1 MKKIRIIVISGII
14 AGTLDAIAAIL
25 LYSKQYT
32 IHSIAGIFRFI
43 ARGVFGHAV
52 PPTGGL
58 YPFIGLFLHYLIA
71 LIWSAIYIL
80 IVSRLFKP
88 GAVWAKVILF
98 GCLVWTMM
106 NGFVMPIA
114 GLTTVTYTGW
124 SIMQSFAVILVC
136 VSLPICLIWEKQ
148 SY

>member
-1 MKKIRIIVISGII
+1 MISGII
-14 AGTLDAIAAIL
+14 AGTFDAIAAIL
-25 LYSKQYT
+25 LYSKQHT
-32 IHSIAGIFRFI
+32 VHSVAGIFRFI

-52 PPTGGL
+52 QPSGRL

-80 IVSRLFKP
+80 IVVRLFKS
-88 GAVWAKVILF
+88 GFIWAKVILF
-98 GCLVWTMM
+98 GCLVWTVM

-114 GLTTVTYTGW
+114 GLTMVTYTGW
-124 SIMQSFAVILVC
+124 SIMQSFAVILIC
-136 VSLPICLIWEKQ
+136 VSLPICMISEKQ